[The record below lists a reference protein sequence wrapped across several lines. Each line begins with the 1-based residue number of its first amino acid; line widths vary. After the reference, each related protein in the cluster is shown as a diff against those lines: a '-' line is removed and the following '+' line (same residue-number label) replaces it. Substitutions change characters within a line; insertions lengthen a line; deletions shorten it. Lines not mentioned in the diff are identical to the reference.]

1 MAFSTPGSDST
12 DAAPAV
18 VLQPSRSRSAWWD
31 ALARLR
37 QSRGAWVGT
46 AILSLIVLVVLGAG
60 VLSPYDPLAVEAD
73 DHFLPPGPKHVF
85 GTDIL
90 GRDILSRMLFGGRLS
105 LVTGIISVSFALFL
119 GVPMGV
125 LSGFYGGLTDR
136 LIMRIVDLMLTFPG
150 ILLALVI
157 VAVLG
162 PSLLNAMIA
171 VGISASPT
179 YARVVRATT
188 LASKTEAYV
197 EAARALG
204 CSSPRI
210 IVRHILPNTVAPLI
224 VLGTL
229 GVAGAMISAAA
240 LSFLGLGAQPPDPE
254 WGALLSEGRSYLRV
268 AWWMT
273 VFPGLA
279 IMVTVLAINLLGD
292 GLRDALD
299 PRLRG
304 QT

>member
-1 MAFSTPGSDST
+1 MSRMRSSTRASDST
-12 DAAPAV
+12 DAAAA
-18 VLQPSRSRSAWWD
+18 LQPSRSRSAWWD

-37 QSRGAWVGT
+37 RSRGAWVGVVS
-46 AILSLIVLVVLGAG
+46 LGLIVLSVLGAG
-60 VLSPYDPLAVEAD
+60 VLSPPDPLAVDAND
-73 DHFLPPGPKHVF
+73 PFLPPGPKHLF

-90 GRDILSRMLFGGRLS
+90 GRDILSRVLFGGRLS
-105 LVTGIISVSFALFL
+105 LVTALISVSFALLL

-125 LSGFYGGLTDR
+125 LSGFYGGVTDR
-136 LIMRIVDLMLTFPG
+136 LIMRAVDLMLTFPG

-162 PSLLNAMIA
+162 PSLMNAMIA

-188 LASKTEAYV
+188 LASKTEAYI

-240 LSFLGLGAQPPDPE
+240 LSFLGLGAQPPEPE
-254 WGALLSEGRSYLRV
+254 WGALLSEGCSYLRV

-273 VFPGLA
+273 AFPGFA

-292 GLRDALD
+292 GLRDASD
-299 PRLRG
+299 PRLG
-304 QT
+304 Q